1 MESIEKAGVD
11 ESWFGEVET
20 SGYVAGHAE
29 IGVLVDGAGNHGG
42 DLVGYYF
49 VCAEDVGEGGCER
62 GSALNGPEVD
72 FAYTGTEGLS
82 EVSM

>member
-1 MESIEKAGVD
+1 MD

-49 VCAEDVGEGGCER
+49 VCAEDVGEGGR
-62 GSALNGPEVD
+62 KRSGALDGSEVD
-72 FAYTGTEGLS
+72 FAYAGTEGVS